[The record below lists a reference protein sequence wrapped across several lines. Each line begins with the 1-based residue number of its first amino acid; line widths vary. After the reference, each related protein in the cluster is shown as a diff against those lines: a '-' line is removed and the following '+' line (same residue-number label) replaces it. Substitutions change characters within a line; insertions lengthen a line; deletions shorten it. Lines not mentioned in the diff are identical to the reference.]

1 MRSWVSAHIDRPA
14 LAGRGEVEG
23 DNGAL
28 VAEHTAITH
37 AGEESVRTSL
47 LEVTDLHASYGGV
60 RALRGVSVTVR
71 EGEIVAVLGNNG
83 AGKSTL
89 MRAIS
94 NTLALHGG
102 TIAGGTMRLGDRD
115 LAALGP
121 AAVVRAGVVQV
132 PEGRRIFG
140 DLTVEENLRAGTFGR
155 TSRQGVAEAHQRVL
169 DLFPR
174 LAERRGQHASLLS
187 GGEQQMLA
195 IGRALMSDPK
205 LLLLDEPS
213 LGLAPQLVDKIGE
226 IIRQIN
232 EQGTSVV
239 LVEQNAAMALKIA
252 HHAVVL
258 EVGQVALARDAAEL
272 AASHEVRERYLG
284 IAGEEEIKKV
294 TAEPIKRVTTGKR
307 DPMPLAVQ
315 DVTVRFGGLEALS
328 GVSLRVE
335 PGTTHAIIGPNGA
348 GKSTLLNVLTGVYRA
363 DAGRV
368 AYGDHALTSLRPP
381 QIAALGI
388 SRTFQNLALSPTASV
403 RQNLLLGRHR
413 LSRTGFLT
421 GGLRLPGARREL
433 AEQERVVD
441 GIAALWGLAAVLDAP
456 MGSLAYGMRK
466 RAEVARAI
474 CAEPDLLLLD
484 EPVAGMNVDESAE
497 MARSIVQSREAL
509 GISVVLVEHD
519 MPFVMGL
526 ADRVTVLD
534 FGRVIADGTPHDVQ
548 HDPEVL
554 RAYLGFAEGS
564 QEPQP

>member
-1 MRSWVSAHIDRPA
+1 
-14 LAGRGEVEG
+14 
-23 DNGAL
+23 
-28 VAEHTAITH
+28 VAEHTAIPH
-37 AGEESVRTSL
+37 AEEESVRTSL
-47 LEVTDLHASYGGV
+47 LEVTDLHAAYGGV
-60 RALRGVSVTVR
+60 RALRGVSLKVR
-71 EGEIVAVLGNNG
+71 EGEIVAVLGGNG

-102 TIAGGTMRLGDRD
+102 AVAGGPMRLRDRD

-140 DLTVEENLRAGTFGR
+140 DLTVEDNLRAGTFGR
-155 TSRQGVAEAHQRVL
+155 SGRQGVAAAHERVL

-174 LAERRGQHASLLS
+174 LAERRQQRGALLS

-226 IIRQIN
+226 IILQIN

-252 HHAVVL
+252 HDAVVL
-258 EVGQVALARDAAEL
+258 EVGQVALSGRASKL

-307 DPMPLAVQ
+307 EPKLLAVQ

-328 GVSLRVE
+328 EVSLRVE
-335 PGTTHAIIGPNGA
+335 PATTHAIIGPNGA

-363 DAGRV
+363 DGGRV
-368 AYGDHALTSLRPP
+368 TYGDDALTSLRPP

-403 RQNLLLGRHR
+403 RENLLLGRHR
-413 LSRTGFLT
+413 LSRTGFIT
-421 GGLRLPGARREL
+421 GGLRLPGARKEL

-441 GIAALWGLAAVLDAP
+441 GIAALWGLSDVLDAP
-456 MGSLAYGMRK
+456 MSSLPYGMRK
-466 RAEVARAI
+466 RAEVARAV
-474 CAEPDLLLLD
+474 CAEPHLLLLD
-484 EPVAGMNVDESAE
+484 EPVAGMNVDESSE

-509 GISVVLVEHD
+509 GISIVLVEHD

-534 FGRVIADGTPHDVQ
+534 FGRVIADGTPRDVQ

-564 QEPQP
+564 QEPHS

>member
-1 MRSWVSAHIDRPA
+1 
-14 LAGRGEVEG
+14 
-23 DNGAL
+23 

-37 AGEESVRTSL
+37 AEEQTVHTSL

-60 RALRGVSVTVR
+60 RALRGVSLTVR

-102 TIAGGTMRLGDRD
+102 TVTGGTLRLRDRD

-121 AAVVRAGVVQV
+121 AAIVRAGVVQV

-140 DLTVEENLRAGTFGR
+140 DLTVEDNLRAGTFGR
-155 TSRQGVAEAHQRVL
+155 ISRQGVVEAHERVL

-174 LAERRGQHASLLS
+174 LAERRHQRAALLS

-213 LGLAPQLVDKIGE
+213 LGLAPRLVDKIGE
-226 IIRQIN
+226 IVQQIN
-232 EQGTSVV
+232 EHGTSVV

-252 HHAVVL
+252 GHAVVL
-258 EVGQVALARDAAEL
+258 EVGQVALTGDASEL
-272 AASHEVRERYLG
+272 AASSEVRERYLG
-284 IAGEEEIKKV
+284 IAGEEDIKKV

-307 DPMPLAVQ
+307 EPKLLAVQ
-315 DVTVRFGGLEALS
+315 DVTVSFGGLEALT
-328 GVSLRVE
+328 GVSLHVE

-363 DAGRV
+363 SAGRV
-368 AYGDHALTSLRPP
+368 TYGDHTLTSRRPP

-388 SRTFQNLALSPTASV
+388 SRTFQNLALSPTSSV
-403 RQNLLLGRHR
+403 RENLLLGRHR
-413 LSRTGFLT
+413 LSRTGFFT
-421 GGLRLPGARREL
+421 GGLRLPGARKEL

-456 MGSLAYGMRK
+456 MSSLPYGMRK

-474 CAEPDLLLLD
+474 CAEPHLLLLD

-509 GISVVLVEHD
+509 GISIVLVEHD

-564 QEPQP
+564 QEPHR

>member
-1 MRSWVSAHIDRPA
+1 
-14 LAGRGEVEG
+14 
-23 DNGAL
+23 
-28 VAEHTAITH
+28 VAERTAMTDVE
-37 AGEESVRTSL
+37 AERARTSL
-47 LEVTDLHASYGGV
+47 LDVTDLHASYGGV
-60 RALRGVSVTVR
+60 RALRGISLAVR

-94 NTLALHGG
+94 GTLALHGG
-102 TIAGGTMRLGDRD
+102 TVSGGTMRLRDRN
-115 LAALGP
+115 LAGLDP
-121 AAVVRAGVVQV
+121 AVVVRAGVVQV
-132 PEGRRIFG
+132 PEGRRVFG
-140 DLTVEENLRAGTFGR
+140 ELTVEENLRAGTFGR
-155 TSRQGVAEAHQRVL
+155 IGRKGVPAAHKRVL
-169 DLFPR
+169 ELFPR
-174 LAERRGQHASLLS
+174 LAERSRQRAALLS

-226 IIRQIN
+226 IVQQIN

-258 EVGQVALARDAAEL
+258 EVGQVALAGRASEL

-284 IAGEEEIKKV
+284 VAGVEEIKKV

-307 DPMPLAVQ
+307 EPKRLAVE

-328 GVSLRVE
+328 GVSLRVD
-335 PGTTHAIIGPNGA
+335 PGTAHAIIGPNGA

-363 DAGRV
+363 SAGRV
-368 AYGDHALTSLRPP
+368 TYGDHRLTSLRPP

-413 LSRTGFLT
+413 LSRTGFLS
-421 GGLRLPGARREL
+421 GGLRLPAARKEL
-433 AEQERVVD
+433 AEQERIVA
-441 GIAALWGLAAVLDAP
+441 GIGALWGLDAVLDAP
-456 MGSLAYGMRK
+456 MGSLPYGVRK

-509 GISVVLVEHD
+509 GISIVVVEHD

-548 HDPEVL
+548 RDPEVL

-564 QEPQP
+564 QEPNR